1 MVAVKKSVKK
11 VSNRTKKKPTRNS
24 VSSRKETAPSV
35 PLERKVSSSSSKK
48 SIKNSDLTIHFMPY
62 SEIADEDVIGRIKKI
77 MGLILDKKI
86 IILQGKLHP
95 SEEARLI
102 ENSMT
107 LIGNIKDFQGIEI
120 AAISGENENRGLFD
134 KVRRNIAKI
143 LVGEQ
148 DAITIIG
155 PASVV
160 KEITQDPKK
169 IEFMLQKK

>member
-1 MVAVKKSVKK
+1 MMAKKK
-11 VSNRTKKKPTRNS
+11 VEKKAKKPKGS
-24 VSSRKETAPSV
+24 MK
-35 PLERKVSSSSSKK
+35 
-48 SIKNSDLTIHFMPY
+48 DLTIHFMPY
-62 SEIADEDVIGRIKKI
+62 SEIAHEDAIGRIKKI
-77 MGLILDKKI
+77 MGVVLKNKI
-86 IILQGKLHP
+86 IILQGKLRP
-95 SEEARLI
+95 DEEARLI

-120 AAISGENENRGLFD
+120 AAISAENGNRGLFE

-160 KEITQDPKK
+160 KEITRNPKK
-169 IEFMLQKK
+169 IELMLQRR